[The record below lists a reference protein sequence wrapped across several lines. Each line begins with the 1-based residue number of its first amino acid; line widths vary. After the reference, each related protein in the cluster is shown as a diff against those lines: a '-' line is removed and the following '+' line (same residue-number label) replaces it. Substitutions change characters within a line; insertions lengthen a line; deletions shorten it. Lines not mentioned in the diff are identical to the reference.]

1 MYPSDKWT
9 EQELQK
15 LEKRLTDVYKQAGK
29 ELDGKARSYFKQFT
43 NRYAKEYAAY
53 QAGKYTKK
61 EFEAWLMNQY
71 GRGQRW
77 EALCE
82 DMARR
87 LTESNQIAA
96 AYINEKTPLVIALNR
111 NFEAYMIKSLVPDR
125 QIKEIGDIAFNLVDE
140 HTVKRLTIRKQK
152 ILPPRRVLKSKDV
165 HWNKKK
171 LQNALL
177 QGILQGDSIKKLAG
191 RFQDVTG
198 MNHTAAIRNARTAF
212 TGAQN
217 GGRQAA
223 YEEAYQMGIDVVK
236 HWTATKDL
244 RTRDSH
250 RALDGE
256 EVPFNMAYSNG
267 LMYPGDPSGIP
278 AEVYNCRCTQR
289 TALPAELAQPR
300 MIRVKNLET
309 GRSEVVEDMTY
320 YEWLAT
326 QRGRI

>member
-15 LEKRLTDVYKQAGK
+15 LEKRLTDVYKQAEK
-29 ELDGKARSYFKQFT
+29 ELDGKAKNYFKQFSS
-43 NRYAKEYAAY
+43 RYVKEYVAY

-61 EFEAWLMNQY
+61 EFEEWLMNQY

-77 EALCE
+77 EALRE

-87 LTESNQIAA
+87 LAESNQIAA
-96 AYINEKTPLVIALNR
+96 AYINEKTPLIIALNR

-140 HTVKRLTIRKQK
+140 NTVKRLTVRKQK

-177 QGILQGDSIKKLAG
+177 QGILQGDNIKKLAG

-212 TGAQN
+212 TGAD
-217 GGRQAA
+217 RR
-223 YEEAYQMGIDVVK
+223 
-236 HWTATKDL
+236 H
-244 RTRDSH
+244 TRKPT
-250 RALDGE
+250 RWE
-256 EVPFNMAYSNG
+256 
-267 LMYPGDPSGIP
+267 LM
-278 AEVYNCRCTQR
+278 
-289 TALPAELAQPR
+289 
-300 MIRVKNLET
+300 
-309 GRSEVVEDMTY
+309 
-320 YEWLAT
+320 
-326 QRGRI
+326 

>member
-9 EQELQK
+9 EQELKK
-15 LEKRLTDVYKQAGK
+15 LEKRLADVYKQAGK
-29 ELDGKARSYFKQFT
+29 ELDGKARNYFKQFA

-61 EFEAWLMNQY
+61 EFEAWLINQY

-77 EALCE
+77 EALRE

-87 LTESNQIAA
+87 LTESNEIAT

-111 NFEAYMIKSLVPDR
+111 NFEAYMIKSLMTDK

-140 HTVKRLTIRKQK
+140 HTVKRLTVRKQK

-191 RFQDVTG
+191 RFQDVTESCC
-198 MNHTAAIRNARTAF
+198 RNQKRPHSVHR
-212 TGAQN
+212 GAERGQA
-217 GGRQAA
+217 GG
-223 YEEAYQMGIDVVK
+223 I
-236 HWTATKDL
+236 
-244 RTRDSH
+244 
-250 RALDGE
+250 
-256 EVPFNMAYSNG
+256 
-267 LMYPGDPSGIP
+267 
-278 AEVYNCRCTQR
+278 
-289 TALPAELAQPR
+289 
-300 MIRVKNLET
+300 
-309 GRSEVVEDMTY
+309 
-320 YEWLAT
+320 
-326 QRGRI
+326 

>member
-15 LEKRLTDVYKQAGK
+15 LEKRLTDVYKQAEK
-29 ELDGKARSYFKQFT
+29 ELDGKARNYFKQFSR
-43 NRYAKEYAAY
+43 RYAKEYAAY

-61 EFEAWLMNQY
+61 EFEAWLINQY

-77 EALCE
+77 EALRE

-96 AYINEKTPLVIALNR
+96 AYINEKTPLVIALNH

-140 HTVKRLTIRKQK
+140 HTVKRLTVKKQK

-177 QGILQGDSIKKLAG
+177 QGILQGDSIRKLAG
-191 RFQDVTG
+191 P
-198 MNHTAAIRNARTAF
+198 
-212 TGAQN
+212 QN

-256 EVPFNMAYSNG
+256 EVQFNMAYSNG

-309 GRSEVVEDMTY
+309 GRNEVVEDMTY

>member
-15 LEKRLTDVYKQAGK
+15 LEKRLTDVYKQAEK
-29 ELDGKARSYFKQFT
+29 ELDSKARSYFKQFA

-53 QAGKYTKK
+53 QAGKYTKE

-77 EALCE
+77 EALRE

-87 LTESNQIAA
+87 LTESNEIAA

-125 QIKEIGDIAFNLVDE
+125 QIKEIGDIALVDE
-140 HTVKRLTIRKQK
+140 HTVKRLTVRKQK

-165 HWNKKK
+165 RWNMKK

-177 QGILQGDSIKKLAG
+177 QGILQGDSVGKLAG

-250 RALDGE
+250 RAMDGE
-256 EVPFNMAYSNG
+256 EVSFNMAYSNG

-300 MIRVKNLET
+300 MIRVRNPET
-309 GRSEVVEDMTY
+309 GRNEVIEDMTY

>member
-1 MYPSDKWT
+1 
-9 EQELQK
+9 
-15 LEKRLTDVYKQAGK
+15 
-29 ELDGKARSYFKQFT
+29 
-43 NRYAKEYAAY
+43 
-53 QAGKYTKK
+53 
-61 EFEAWLMNQY
+61 
-71 GRGQRW
+71 
-77 EALCE
+77 
-82 DMARR
+82 
-87 LTESNQIAA
+87 
-96 AYINEKTPLVIALNR
+96 
-111 NFEAYMIKSLVPDR
+111 MIKSLMPDK

-140 HTVKRLTIRKQK
+140 HTVKRLTVRKQK

-165 HWNKKK
+165 RWNKKK

-191 RFQDVTG
+191 RFRDVTG

-289 TALPAELAQPR
+289 TALPTELAQPR

-309 GRSEVVEDMTY
+309 GRNEIVEDMTY

>member
-15 LEKRLTDVYKQAGK
+15 LEKRLADVYKQAGK
-29 ELDGKARSYFKQFT
+29 ELDGKARNYFKQFSH
-43 NRYAKEYAAY
+43 RYAKEYATY

-61 EFEAWLMNQY
+61 EFEAWLINQY

-77 EALCE
+77 EALRE

-140 HTVKRLTIRKQK
+140 HTVKRLTVRKQK

-191 RFQDVTG
+191 RFQNVTG

-236 HWTATKDL
+236 HWTATK
-244 RTRDSH
+244 H
-250 RALDGE
+250 
-256 EVPFNMAYSNG
+256 
-267 LMYPGDPSGIP
+267 
-278 AEVYNCRCTQR
+278 
-289 TALPAELAQPR
+289 
-300 MIRVKNLET
+300 
-309 GRSEVVEDMTY
+309 
-320 YEWLAT
+320 
-326 QRGRI
+326 

>member
-15 LEKRLTDVYKQAGK
+15 LEKRLADVYKQAGK
-29 ELDGKARSYFKQFT
+29 ELDSKARNYFKQFSS
-43 NRYAKEYAAY
+43 RYAKEYAAY

-77 EALCE
+77 EALRE

-87 LTESNQIAA
+87 LTESNEIAA
-96 AYINEKTPLVIALNR
+96 AYINEKTPFVIALNR
-111 NFEAYMIKSLVPDR
+111 NFEAYMIKSLMPDK

-140 HTVKRLTIRKQK
+140 HTVKRLTVRKQK

-177 QGILQGDSIKKLAG
+177 QGILQGDSIGKLAG

-223 YEEAYQMGIDVVK
+223 YEP
-236 HWTATKDL
+236 
-244 RTRDSH
+244 TRW
-250 RALDGE
+250 E
-256 EVPFNMAYSNG
+256 
-267 LMYPGDPSGIP
+267 LM
-278 AEVYNCRCTQR
+278 
-289 TALPAELAQPR
+289 
-300 MIRVKNLET
+300 
-309 GRSEVVEDMTY
+309 
-320 YEWLAT
+320 W
-326 QRGRI
+326 